1 MGGVGIKSIFTLSTN
16 GLAVVARAANLETGL
31 SLESEVADDGLRR
44 SFIRR
49 RFLLRSKFGTESL
62 FLLSSSMLLSS
73 IGEFVPLRAIWPLS
87 GKLRNVREP
96 AAAEMPGAG
105 VASAATGVKAA
116 VLNFGLKV
124 VTKEEEIVDGSALA
138 TGTLN
143 NKDKYIL
150 RHRRFVF

>member
-1 MGGVGIKSIFTLSTN
+1 
-16 GLAVVARAANLETGL
+16 
-31 SLESEVADDGLRR
+31 
-44 SFIRR
+44 
-49 RFLLRSKFGTESL
+49 
-62 FLLSSSMLLSS
+62 MLLSS

-124 VTKEEEIVDGSALA
+124 VTKEEDIVDGSALA

-143 NKDKYIL
+143 NK
-150 RHRRFVF
+150 